1 MAKNTAAATQTTDVD
16 HASAQGAAAT
26 AKPAFKFKVKKHV
39 TLPLLKIEESV
50 PVYIRVT
57 EPIFLAKEIEGTRA
71 RKNAEGAVQQPPHL
85 ANVTNLETG
94 EEMQIIAN
102 EVLKSSL
109 EDAYPDASYVGKSF
123 EIVRKPIQKGK
134 KYVTFTITEIEAE

>member
-1 MAKNTAAATQTTDVD
+1 
-16 HASAQGAAAT
+16 
-26 AKPAFKFKVKKHV
+26 
-39 TLPLLKIEESV
+39 
-50 PVYIRVT
+50 
-57 EPIFLAKEIEGTRA
+57 
-71 RKNAEGAVQQPPHL
+71 
-85 ANVTNLETG
+85 VTNLETG